1 MRPASGGVEL
11 RNRHLRMFF
20 FCAGLFFVSSA
31 LLLPLAA
38 QQTFKKAVPTAADW
52 ADIGGRGIAQSS
64 SQNVFFL
71 CGTFFRV
78 LRVAFASRRPADLQ
92 KGGPYRRGLGRYR
105 GAWNCAIVISECFF
119 SVRDFFSC
127 PPRCFCLSP
136 PSRPSKRRSL
146 PPRIGPISGGVEL
159 RNRHLRMFFFC
170 AGLFFVSSALLLPL
184 AAQQTFKKAV
194 PTAADWADIGGS
206 GIAQSSSQNVFF
218 LCGTFF
224 RVLRVAFAS
233 RRPADLQKGGP
244 YRRGLG

>member
-105 GAWNCAIVISECFF
+105 GEWNCAIVISECFF

-146 PPRIGPISGGVEL
+146 PPRIGPPL
-159 RNRHLRMFFFC
+159 P
-170 AGLFFVSSALLLPL
+170 SSRTSPAFGRFL
-184 AAQQTFKKAV
+184 
-194 PTAADWADIGGS
+194 WADPPP
-206 GIAQSSSQNVFF
+206 ASQI
-218 LCGTFF
+218 LPSAF
-224 RVLRVAFAS
+224 RLASS
-233 RRPADLQKGGP
+233 RRSPLRLSTRPKEKI
-244 YRRGLG
+244 